1 MWGMSGWLFS
11 YFSILEFSL
20 EELEFSVAFWTF
32 LLNCVQLQN
41 FIQHWISLTV
51 GFADVLSP

>member
-1 MWGMSGWLFS
+1 MGYEWLVIELLQ
-11 YFSILEFSL
+11 YIGVSL